1 MENHPEAIYH
11 IVAEKQTVRAKDI
24 AQRLDVNN
32 SSVTMALRALAVK
45 GLINH
50 VPYDGITLTAERKK
64 VSEDVIQRHEA
75 LRSFFTLSGSGEPTL
90 NSGIGRIIKEISD
103 TPVAVLTNGA
113 QLALKSVR
121 GEVSRAEGI
130 QEECRTPDSGTPR
143 AAPGYGA

>member
-50 VPYDGITLTAERKK
+50 VPCDGITLTAERKK

-75 LRSFFTLSGSGEPTL
+75 LRSFLVKALLIDEKLSDKAAFDMEHARPA
-90 NSGIGRIIKEISD
+90 EILG
-103 TPVAVLTNGA
+103 PLTDFVDFVERCP
-113 QLALKSVR
+113 QCL
-121 GEVSRAEGI
+121 EEFH
-130 QEECRTPDSGTPR
+130 QEESQRR
-143 AAPGYGA
+143 R